1 MKLHHIVGS
10 LCLLFAGLT
19 SCSEPTFKVT
29 GEISDADGGNVV
41 LEKADHAGYW
51 IAIDSAS
58 VNAGGKFS
66 IKSPSPSAPEIYRL
80 RYHDGYVYIPI
91 DSIETIHLSAPASH
105 FATDYRLSGSENA
118 ENMERFEKE
127 LISFSAHA
135 ADPDSASA
143 FKRHIYSNYLQG
155 SNGSI
160 VSYYILTKVVGDKPL
175 FGDATD
181 DKYFAAVA
189 TAFRQY
195 RPDDP
200 RTAMLENVATRLRRE
215 RNTRS
220 GRQKVIEAPEV
231 RLVDIE
237 LSDENGNIVRLS
249 DYAGGKPTLLMFC
262 QLTDPET
269 PAINAKLRTRAE
281 NGRFKVYQVGM
292 DADRLQW
299 RNSAINLPWATLFGG
314 DPENAGRLARSYMV
328 TKLPAYFIIDANGN
342 LNSRAENLT
351 SALDKLP

>member
-1 MKLHHIVGS
+1 MKLQHILAV
-10 LCLLFAGLT
+10 LTLLSAGL
-19 SCSEPTFKVT
+19 SACSDPTFKVT
-29 GEISDADGGNVV
+29 GEIEEADGGHVV

-58 VNAGGKFS
+58 VNASGRFT
-66 IKSPSPSAPEIYRL
+66 IKSHAPSAPEIYRL
-80 RYHDGYVYIPI
+80 KYNDGYVYIPI
-91 DSIETIHLSAPASH
+91 DSVETIHLSAPASN

-127 LISFSAHA
+127 LISFTPHA
-135 ADPDSASA
+135 NNPDSVTA
-143 FKRHIYSNYLQG
+143 FKRHIYSHYLQG

-160 VSYYILTKVVGDKPL
+160 VSYYILTKVVDDKPL
-175 FGDATD
+175 FGDAAD

-200 RTAMLENVATRLRRE
+200 RTALLESVATRLRRE
-215 RNTRS
+215 RNTNN
-220 GRQKVIEAPEV
+220 GRRKVIQAAEA

-237 LSDENGNIVRLS
+237 LTDEDGNTIKLS
-249 DYAGGKPTLLMFC
+249 DYAVGKPTLLMFC

-269 PAINAKLRTRAE
+269 PAINAKLRTRADR
-281 NGRFKVYQVGM
+281 GAFKVYQVGM

-299 RNSAINLPWATLFGG
+299 RNSAKNLPWATLFGG
-314 DPENAGRLARSYMV
+314 APEDVARIAQSYMV
-328 TKLPAYFIIDANGN
+328 AQLPAYFIIDANGN
-342 LNSRAENLT
+342 LTSRAATLNE
-351 SALDKLP
+351 ALDKLP